1 KTSILAHTAH
11 KPGGLSFLLEQFKKE
26 NINLTKLESRP
37 VKSKEFLHSFYID
50 FEGHIDDE
58 NVKKALK
65 DIQEIVWLGSYLSG
79 EKDEI

>member
-1 KTSILAHTAH
+1 
-11 KPGGLSFLLEQFKKE
+11 
-26 NINLTKLESRP
+26 
-37 VKSKEFLHSFYID
+37 D